1 MLGVVALLA
10 VPCPLCETDQR
21 LGCDLEMATPRST
34 CHPGDID
41 STQWETDGQQQMDLD
56 DPTSAMQGKR
66 ATIMVE
72 KCNHWQQEGEPST
85 SGTDN
90 GSAEMRSQKAVDLIG
105 AIKHCQPP
113 PTTSIEQP
121 GESADAKKKSMD
133 QRAINSPKEKKKLG
147 DSRFDSDPTLE
158 LTLKWPRNSGI
169 QNGDS
174 DERRWWGLCQSRSSA
189 FSRYSTV
196 GLQQQEH
203 RPSGGTPSSRGHQS
217 TEGAHGTQGLP
228 RGGLAVNSSCSPPQI
243 GMPPDCTGSSKGS
256 GEVCNLAMETHTH
269 NPHNGNGQDTSS
281 SVMAQS
287 SVVQSGSK
295 LTNKEAAAK
304 VQAMSRAT
312 PSPSPGSLYTE
323 SVPPGYGPTMH
334 PMYYIR
340 PGPAWVVTPSPHG
353 TDEGEVFDHPSAENQ
368 HVPFGHLHMHP
379 ENHHLQWAY
388 YHSHHQHN
396 IWYHEHQHRTLSFQ
410 LLPLPQQQEEQQ
422 PPTDRAPH
430 CGSSAATVLGRTN
443 GQGGS
448 SSHGYRN
455 GSVNESPSR
464 MAVMDTIPIVMR
476 Q

>member
-1 MLGVVALLA
+1 M
-10 VPCPLCETDQR
+10 
-21 LGCDLEMATPRST
+21 
-34 CHPGDID
+34 
-41 STQWETDGQQQMDLD
+41 
-56 DPTSAMQGKR
+56 
-66 ATIMVE
+66 
-72 KCNHWQQEGEPST
+72 
-85 SGTDN
+85 
-90 GSAEMRSQKAVDLIG
+90 
-105 AIKHCQPP
+105 
-113 PTTSIEQP
+113 
-121 GESADAKKKSMD
+121 
-133 QRAINSPKEKKKLG
+133 
-147 DSRFDSDPTLE
+147 
-158 LTLKWPRNSGI
+158 
-169 QNGDS
+169 
-174 DERRWWGLCQSRSSA
+174 
-189 FSRYSTV
+189 

-312 PSPSPGSLYTE
+312 PSPLPGSLFTE

-379 ENHHLQWAY
+379 ENHHLQRAY

-396 IWYHEHQHRTLSFQ
+396 TWYHEHQHHTLSFQ
-410 LLPLPQQQEEQQ
+410 LLPLQQQQEEQQ

-430 CGSSAATVLGRTN
+430 CGSSAATILGRTN